1 MSAGGPRIGT
11 SDMTLFGV
19 YYGVVTQNKD
29 PENKARVKVRL
40 PWLDHG
46 DVDQT
51 HWAMVSAPMSGAKFG
66 WYTLPDV
73 GDNVALMFI
82 AGDVNQPVVLGG
94 VWSKTDKPPEEGGDG
109 KNDFRGYRSRSGGR
123 VIMDDSSNG
132 KVYFSDKTDKNI
144 VVVGSF
150 QKGGAGNNAHAAPT
164 APVING
170 PAGQSGVC
178 IASEEGEMNIT
189 AKGKLKVTGMNIEI
203 SSKSD
208 NVEIK
213 ASKDVN
219 LEGGLGNCNGGPS
232 VKAEGSQTKIN

>member
-1 MSAGGPRIGT
+1 MRAGGPRTGT

-29 PENKARVKVRL
+29 EESKARVKVRL

-46 DVDQT
+46 DQDQT
-51 HWAMVSAPMSGAKFG
+51 HWAQLSAPMAGAKMG

-73 GDNVALMFI
+73 GDVVALMFI

-109 KNDFRGYRSRSGGR
+109 KNDFRGYRSRSGAR
-123 VIMDDSSNG
+123 MVMDDSSKG
-132 KVYFSDKTDKNI
+132 KVYFSDKSDKNV

-150 QKGGAGNNAHAAPT
+150 EKGGDGANAKAAPT
-164 APVING
+164 PAGIGG
-170 PAGQSGVC
+170 PAATKGVC
-178 IASEEGEMNIT
+178 IATEDGEMNISV
-189 AKGKLKVTGMNIEI
+189 KGKLKVTAKNIEI
-203 SSKSD
+203 TAKSE

-213 ASKDVN
+213 ATADCN
-219 LEGGLGNCNGGPS
+219 FEGGTGNINGGPD
-232 VKAEGSQTKIN
+232 VKAAGSQTKIN